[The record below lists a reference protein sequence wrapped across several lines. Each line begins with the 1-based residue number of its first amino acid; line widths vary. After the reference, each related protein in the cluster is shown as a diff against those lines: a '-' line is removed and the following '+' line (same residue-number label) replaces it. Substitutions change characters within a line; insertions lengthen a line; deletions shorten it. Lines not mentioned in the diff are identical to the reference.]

1 MAEVV
6 TVRAAAQMLGVHEN
20 TIRNWIASG
29 ELPYEERGAFRLPL
43 WVGVQARLHIARFA
57 ATEDMVNVLL
67 ALADT
72 AENEAR
78 QLRRAADLIRGDDPR
93 TGT

>member
-29 ELPYEERGAFRLPL
+29 ELPYEERGAR
-43 WVGVQARLHIARFA
+43 
-57 ATEDMVNVLL
+57 M
-67 ALADT
+67 
-72 AENEAR
+72 
-78 QLRRAADLIRGDDPR
+78 RRASFGGRQ
-93 TGT
+93 T